1 MTPTNHLT
9 HQGIRSQK
17 DFAITYNQS
26 DVDTIRNQ
34 VEQTE
39 AAKRRWLML
48 VLFAITAMFVGAI
61 ILLLTSYALY
71 SSSEVNKN
79 RLAEETAGLKTEAD
93 EYRQKLTALTAI
105 QEKASKDSSEA
116 QAKLERLIP
125 VALNPN
131 ASGREIGIFAQTVY
145 TLPYSRI
152 EVEQKPPDKLFRN
165 WKSDGN
171 TGTEIYTLVGGQVDG
186 KWVIYSN
193 LVARR

>member
-9 HQGIRSQK
+9 HQGIRSQR
-17 DFAITYNQS
+17 DFVISYTQS

-48 VLFAITAMFVGAI
+48 ALFAITAMFVGAI
-61 ILLLTSYALY
+61 ILLVTSYALY
-71 SSSEVNKN
+71 SSSEANNN
-79 RLAEETAGLKTEAD
+79 RLAAETAGLKKEAE
-93 EYRQKLTALTAI
+93 EYRQKLTAVTAI
-105 QEKASKDSSEA
+105 QEKASKDKSEA
-116 QAKLERLIP
+116 QARLERLVP

-145 TLPYSRI
+145 TLPYGRI

-165 WKSDGN
+165 WKLDGS